1 MPGAG
6 RQSGIGTS
14 PGSIIS
20 QSPNQLLI
28 SSYSRQRPLPSV
40 PRSSFSLSIVRAR
53 SSGSSGPGMWKL
65 DSAIQLPDG
74 IASRSSAAIRPGSS
88 ASSTWCKIA
97 NSSRP
102 TGLLKSISLRTSG
115 LARISAGL
123 RTSPTTMS
131 VVTVSLS
138 RALLCV

>member
-1 MPGAG
+1 MPGDG

-40 PRSSFSLSIVRAR
+40 PSSSFSLSIVRAR

-65 DSAIQLPDG
+65 DTAI
-74 IASRSSAAIRPGSS
+74 
-88 ASSTWCKIA
+88 
-97 NSSRP
+97 
-102 TGLLKSISLRTSG
+102 
-115 LARISAGL
+115 
-123 RTSPTTMS
+123 
-131 VVTVSLS
+131 
-138 RALLCV
+138 